1 MVRIIPTDDHESLN
15 AVYARNGLEVTEDA
29 PVSTDTLASW
39 VAYVDDK
46 QAGATTLAYRQNQ
59 YIIDGIALEEGFRG
73 QGVGT
78 GLLKTVIAD
87 VRNRKGDCI
96 YLVARAPEF
105 FRENGFVT
113 VSREEAPE
121 FFECFGCDRYQK
133 TCFPEVMKYVIQG

>member
-39 VAYVDDK
+39 VAFIDDV
-46 QAGATTLAYRQNQ
+46 QVGAVTLAYRQNQ

-87 VRNRKGDCI
+87 VRKRNGLSI
-96 YLVARAPEF
+96 YLVARDPEF
-105 FRENGFVT
+105 FRANGFET
-113 VSREEAPE
+113 VAREDAPE
-121 FFECFGCDRYQK
+121 FFECFGCDQYK
-133 TCFPEVMKYVIQG
+133 NTCFPEVMKYYVL

>member
-1 MVRIIPTDDHESLN
+1 MVRIVPTDDHEALN

-39 VAYVDDK
+39 VAYVDDQ
-46 QAGATTLAYRQNQ
+46 QAGATTLAFRQGQ

-78 GLLKTVIAD
+78 GLLKTVIAN
-87 VRNRKGDCI
+87 VRDRGGDSI

-113 VSREEAPE
+113 VTREDAPE
-121 FFECFGCDRYQK
+121 FFECFGCDQYNR
-133 TCFPEVMKYVIQG
+133 TCFPEVMKYVL

>member
-1 MVRIIPTDDHESLN
+1 MVRIVPTDDHEALN

-39 VAYVDDK
+39 VAYVDDQ
-46 QAGATTLAYRQNQ
+46 QAGATTLAFRQGQ

-78 GLLKTVIAD
+78 GLLKTVIAN
-87 VRNRKGDCI
+87 VRDRGGDSI

-113 VSREEAPE
+113 VAREDAPE
-121 FFECFGCDRYQK
+121 FFECFGCDQYNR
-133 TCFPEVMKYVIQG
+133 TCFPEVMKYVL